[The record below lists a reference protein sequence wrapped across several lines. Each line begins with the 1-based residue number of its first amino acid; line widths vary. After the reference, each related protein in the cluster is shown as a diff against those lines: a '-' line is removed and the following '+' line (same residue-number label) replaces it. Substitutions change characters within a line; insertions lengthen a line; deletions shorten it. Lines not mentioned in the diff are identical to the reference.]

1 MTPRISHITLLLRMR
16 KIWNVITSVIG
27 VWGVIAMIINF
38 RSDWGRATEM
48 FQPSEWIII
57 NWTGV
62 YFFCFI
68 ASLVTLV
75 GINWDILM
83 RLKADRDKK
92 IEQEYKRLNP
102 QFDTSFW
109 SAHNIVEEHLVIR
122 RGISRGEA
130 KIESVKELR
139 AAFYRGDLFV
149 EAKDVKTYRRKKLN
163 IEKDKIKDLNFDI
176 DRFEHIFLIDSDGKK
191 VFTELTVSRD
201 QVISIWPRYDDE
213 YRFRRMKSS

>member
-1 MTPRISHITLLLRMR
+1 MKKIYNSIVSGITLWSAVVLLATHSA
-16 KIWNVITSVIG
+16 NVSAVK
-27 VWGVIAMIINF
+27 
-38 RSDWGRATEM
+38 DM
-48 FQPSEWIII
+48 FQIDGLYI
-57 NWTGV
+57 NWTSV
-62 YFFCFI
+62 HLLAFCI
-68 ASLVTLV
+68 SLCALV
-75 GINWDILM
+75 AINWDILM
-83 RLKADRDKK
+83 KLKADRGKK

-122 RGISRGEA
+122 RGISKGKA
-130 KIESVKELR
+130 KTESVKELR

-163 IEKDKIKDLNFDI
+163 IEKDNVKDLNFDI
-176 DRFEHIFLIDSDGKK
+176 DRFKHIFLVDSEGNK

-213 YRFRRMKSS
+213 YRLRRMRSS

>member
-1 MTPRISHITLLLRMR
+1 MR